1 MVDPNDPKH
10 PPVVQD
16 ADKSAPEDPP
26 IGFLRR
32 TVAPAVAIMI
42 LYASI
47 RALPPLL
54 MNRPPPIDGSDL
66 LQVFLISLA
75 AFSLYGLFN
84 DYRANRKGDGS

>member
-1 MVDPNDPKH
+1 MVDPDDKPK
-10 PPVVQD
+10 V
-16 ADKSAPEDPP
+16 ADPP
-26 IGFLRR
+26 TSFLRR
-32 TVAPAVAIMI
+32 TVAPAVAIVI

-75 AFSLYGLFN
+75 VFSLYGLYN
-84 DYRANRKGDGS
+84 DYRANRKGEGE